1 MSSKM
6 DKVIESLNEVDDMQE
21 RKHQAMHL
29 LIAAIAEQ
37 PEVLT
42 FE

>member
-1 MSSKM
+1 MSNKM
-6 DKVIESLNEVDDMQE
+6 EQFIESLNEVDDIQE
-21 RKHQAMHL
+21 RKHQAIHL

-37 PEVLT
+37 PKAPA